1 MSPSDPTDFQ
11 TAFQV
16 APDRIARLKDAELGR
31 LMLQLLRAESY
42 RCGAPVKEV
51 RVNTEEKAKDGGCDG
66 WSGKPERTDG
76 WLGDAETCWQMK
88 AGINGQKGRIK
99 GEIQKTKPREAL
111 EKGGRFVLVASGS
124 TSGLPGEQERLD
136 TLIEEANDAGLP
148 KDRIEVIG
156 SERLASWCN
165 QYPSIAAL
173 WANRPAGIWS
183 IKDWTEQ
190 KEHPDPWQIY
200 DHLSSELE
208 KHREQ
213 LNPSIVRGSDVLH
226 LHLHGQPGVGKTR
239 LALEICRHAP
249 WADLVAYVQRT
260 RENNVLALLN
270 QVAHE
275 VGVRFVVVAD
285 QTPANLLMDLRR
297 AVERSSG
304 RIRLIT
310 IGDSPSPD
318 PGRIS
323 QLEVPG
329 LPGADLQ
336 HLVGCWYPGMANDP
350 VQIQNVVKLAK
361 GNPRIARLASDALD
375 QDPALTLSDLKERAE
390 ILIHLERI
398 FAYENQSYRR
408 SGQLNS
414 LISDFW
420 ERHQGNLLLE
430 KGDLVNTFTPKQKPM
445 TSISFISLVVQARD
459 TSCRDSNG
467 MPLLDLIPEV
477 QYWGSDACIDDNN
490 ENKNLDLTP
499 RTNVPLMSESMLSR
513 TSGTECSLA
522 SCLFEWH
529 DEVVVLSE
537 SLRSCTGMDVP
548 TIIVELFLPHE
559 LLALIDLGDLRIS
572 RHNSRK
578 GGEKGLALSI
588 ASGLNLVLRSLDR
601 AEEALDKTKGANMKN
616 SLRKRLHAE
625 NTSREV
631 LIINEPPPV
640 CSGISDDEWED
651 ELIDR
656 TGNDR
661 TAACFYLADHPSEKA
676 RMEDLLCSLVYRHLP
691 LTLLWPRD
699 FSIPAKKRISFAKE
713 ILARI
718 GQEAAPEITTQGG
731 FFTQVRTCL
740 SNLRLDTVA
749 CIRKEIMCTQ
759 DRELAAAA
767 KRAILLMDVPDRW
780 PRQMPA
786 SSRDHP
792 EDRCIPPIQI

>member
-51 RVNTEEKAKDGGCDG
+51 RVNTEEKAADGGCDG

-76 WLGDAETCWQMK
+76 WLGDAETCWQMRAGRGGEK
-88 AGINGQKGRIK
+88 ARIK
-99 GEIQKTKPREAL
+99 GEIQKTKPRDAL
-111 EKGGRFVLVASGS
+111 KKGGRFVLVASGS
-124 TSGLPGEQERLD
+124 TNGLPGEKERLD
-136 TLIEEANDAGLP
+136 TLIDEANVAGLP
-148 KDRIEVIG
+148 TNRIEVIG

-165 QYPSIAAL
+165 EYPSIAAL

-183 IKDWTEQ
+183 IMDWIGQ
-190 KEHPDPWQIY
+190 KEHHKPWQIY
-200 DHLSSELE
+200 DHLIPELE

-213 LNPSIVRGSDVLH
+213 LNPATTGASDVLH
-226 LHLHGQPGVGKTR
+226 LHLHGPPGIGKTR

-260 RENNVLALLN
+260 SENNVLALLN

-297 AVERSSG
+297 AVERSNG

-310 IGDSPSPD
+310 IGDSPSPE
-318 PGRIS
+318 PRRIS

-329 LPGADLQ
+329 LTEADLQ
-336 HLVGCWYPGMANDP
+336 QLVACWYPGIANDP
-350 VQIQNVVKLAK
+350 VQIQYVAELAK

-375 QDPALTLSDLKERAE
+375 QDPALTPSDLRERAE

-398 FAYENQSYRR
+398 FAYENQSYWRP
-408 SGQLNS
+408 GQLNS

-420 ERHQGNLLLE
+420 ERNQGNLLLE
-430 KGDLVNTFTPKQKPM
+430 EGHMENTFTPKKKPIP
-445 TSISFISLVVQARD
+445 SISVISLIVQARD
-459 TSCRDSNG
+459 TRCCDSNG

-477 QYWGSDACIDDNN
+477 QSWQSDVYNDDNN
-490 ENKNLDLTP
+490 ENNHLDLTP
-499 RTNVPLMSESMLSR
+499 RTNVPLMAESTFSKA
-513 TSGTECSLA
+513 SGTEYSLA

-529 DEVVVLSE
+529 DEVVIFTE
-537 SLRSCTGMDVP
+537 TLRKHKGLDVS

-559 LLALIDLGDLRIS
+559 LLSLIDLEDLRIS
-572 RHNSRK
+572 RHNGRK
-578 GGEKGLALSI
+578 GREKNQTLSI
-588 ASGLNLVLRSLDR
+588 ASGLNLVVRSLDR
-601 AEEALDKTKGANMKN
+601 AEEVLDIKKGAKVKA
-616 SLRKRLHAE
+616 SLRRRLHNE
-625 NTSREV
+625 NTNRDV
-631 LIINEPPPV
+631 LFINEPPPAFTDNP
-640 CSGISDDEWED
+640 DDEWED
-651 ELIDR
+651 ELFDR
-656 TGNDR
+656 AGNDR
-661 TAACFYLADHPSEKA
+661 TAACFYLADHPSEKG
-676 RMEDLLCSLVYRHLP
+676 RMEDLLLDLVYSHLP
-691 LTLLWPRD
+691 LTLLWPRN
-699 FSIPAKKRISFAKE
+699 FSIPAKKRLKFAQE
-713 ILARI
+713 ILSKI
-718 GQEAAPEITTQGG
+718 GQQAVPEVTPQEG
-731 FFTQVRTCL
+731 FFTQVQTCL

-749 CIRKEIMCTQ
+749 CLRKEIMCTQ

-792 EDRCIPPIQI
+792 EDRCLPPVQI